1 MLMGAESRVHVI
13 IELLVRVRLLIHG
26 RQESSVPMEKCLR
39 RGLSLTCSKSFFG
52 CLSILFKLNSR
63 YLLVY
68 IEENS
73 EIDVGIRLDGIRC
86 RKFAGSLEL

>member
-1 MLMGAESRVHVI
+1 MVSLD
-13 IELLVRVRLLIHG
+13 RLLIQE

-39 RGLSLTCSKSFFG
+39 RGLSLTSSKSFCG
-52 CLSILFKLNSR
+52 GLSILFKLNSR

-73 EIDVGIRLDGIRC
+73 EIEKSRFFLYVGIRLDGIRC